1 MNQRQTDILKDLD
14 DLRRRSRF
22 SPEAW
27 IATAESGESVELTPA
42 DESRILDDLYTDEL
56 LEAIDYA
63 AADPRRVEVIP
74 ELLRHLREQ
83 WEHLPDGNEISENGE
98 IVNFDDNA
106 PGARIAAKADEL
118 AKIYFLVTGQQSPN
132 APEFGPFG
140 WKIDGLNVPQEP
152 ERILEPSQD
161 REKAK
166 GKRGRPK
173 GSTAPAEELIHR
185 LRGNAQILAI
195 WRERTKNLKGSPTR
209 LARETLAAIIASGGE
224 ITSKTKGESLRKAV
238 SQELK
243 TDVSRRPWDKTTE
256 RYILAFDGT
265 PDQKKDPT
273 NVKERDEIN
282 QLSNY
287 YK

>member
-27 IATAESGESVELTPA
+27 IATDEAGESVELTPA
-42 DESRILDDLYTDEL
+42 DESRILDEFERDRREI
-56 LEAIDYA
+56 EATPGHLA
-63 AADPRRVEVIP
+63 AALRAYQSEEDPETRREI
-74 ELLRHLREQ
+74 LRRASTWATAFEDYRH
-83 WEHLPDGNEISENGE
+83 
-98 IVNFDDNA
+98 
-106 PGARIAAKADEL
+106 ARPL
-118 AKIYFLVTGQQSPN
+118 N
-132 APEFGPFG
+132 APETWPGVTPDDL
-140 WKIDGLNVPQEP
+140 DGLDVPQEP

-185 LRGNAQILAI
+185 LNGNAKILAI
-195 WRERTKNLKGSPTR
+195 WRERTKNLKEHPTQI
-209 LARETLAAIIASGGE
+209 ARETLAAIIASGGE
-224 ITSKTKGESLRKAV
+224 ITFKTKGESLRKAV

-243 TDVSRRPWDKTTE
+243 TDVSRRTWDKTTE
-256 RYILAFDGT
+256 RYILAFGKT
-265 PDQKKDPT
+265 PDPT